1 MTEFEK
7 MMTGGLYRCDDEI
20 LEKLTRARELC
31 RKYNLTGEYDQ
42 DERKAI
48 LKELL
53 GVCPENI
60 SVFPDLHMDVGANTS
75 IGENFFAN
83 YGTVI
88 LDVNKVTIGRDVMF
102 GPRVCVFTAGHPT
115 DAEIRRDLLE
125 YGYPVTIGD
134 DVWVGGNTVINP
146 GVTVGSRTVI
156 GSGSVVTKDIPSDV
170 LAAGNPCRV
179 IRKLDEKDRE
189 KWQAQKREWENN

>member
-7 MMTGGLYRCDDEI
+7 MLSGGLYRGDDEVVA
-20 LEKLTRARELC
+20 KLTRARELC
-31 RKYNLTGEYDQ
+31 RKYNLTSED
-42 DERKAI
+42 DSPERKAL

-60 SVFPDLHMDVGANTS
+60 VINPDLHMDFGTNTS

-115 DAEIRRDLLE
+115 DADIRRELLE

-146 GVTVGSRTVI
+146 GVTIGSRTVI
-156 GSGSVVTKDIPSDV
+156 GSGSVVTKDIPDDV

-179 IRKLDEKDRE
+179 IRKLGESDRE
-189 KWQAQKREWENN
+189 KWQAQKRVWAES